1 MRVASATSGLSLR
14 MRETVATDTPL
25 AAAISMI
32 VVLGTFDRAAT
43 VYAVLSG
50 PLDRGEQSA
59 TLSSVPI
66 MIPERASWPG
76 AATLLSDVNPR

>member
-1 MRVASATSGLSLR
+1 

-32 VVLGTFDRAAT
+32 VVLGTFDRAVTACD
-43 VYAVLSG
+43 VLSG

-66 MIPERASWPG
+66 MIPERVSWPS
-76 AATLLSDVNPR
+76 AATQRP